1 MRDETSAPVD
11 QTTVDQASA
20 SGAGPPG
27 GQAPHRPDSFD
38 PTTVSAGAGGTAI
51 GGAAVQ
57 ATGNGTPYSG
67 TPYSGAPSPAMQSL
81 AVAGA
86 RSLADRDPAAG
97 VPGADAAPA
106 EASGGEQTFEM
117 HVSAAGGDGQA
128 RAMRMLT
135 KVLVAVRSEL
145 SEPVQ
150 TELSELLIT
159 LQSIRE
165 EQMYHLLDSLDIAV
179 SLLLVSDANL
189 GVARR
194 IRENVNA
201 RMERRSFT
209 KLIRR
214 NPAPAN
220 VALGMFAFL
229 LLMSPV
235 LILMWLH
242 IFQDRAEGTV
252 YTDPDVMVFLVVS
265 AGILGSATSIMTRVS
280 KLRASFDAGPFLIF
294 LNGFF
299 RPLIGA
305 SFALFLYAALNSGV
319 ISVTLPAASSYPFFY
334 TALCFIAGFSE
345 QLVPDLIQ
353 KVERNLSTQQI
364 DVSERRSG

>member
-1 MRDETSAPVD
+1 MRDESSTLEDRGSVP
-11 QTTVDQASA
+11 
-20 SGAGPPG
+20 GAGPPA
-27 GQAPHRPDSFD
+27 GQAPHGPASFD
-38 PTTVSAGAGGTAI
+38 PTNVSTGAGGAAL
-51 GGAAVQ
+51 GGPAVR
-57 ATGNGTPYSG
+57 ATGNGTPYG
-67 TPYSGAPSPAMQSL
+67 GAAGPAMHAL

-86 RSLADRDPAAG
+86 RPLADRDPATG
-97 VPGADAAPA
+97 VPGADATPA
-106 EASGGEQTFEM
+106 ETSGGEQTFEM

-135 KVLVAVRSEL
+135 KVLVAVHAGL

-159 LQSIRE
+159 LQNIRE

-189 GVARR
+189 SVARR
-194 IRENVNA
+194 LRENVNA

-220 VALGMFAFL
+220 VALGMFTFL

-235 LILMWLH
+235 LILMWLQ
-242 IFQDRAEGTV
+242 IFQDEAEGTA
-252 YTDPDVMVFLVVS
+252 YTDPDVMVFLVIS

-280 KLRASFDAGPFLIF
+280 KFRASFDAGPFLIF

-353 KVERNLSTQQI
+353 KVEQNLSTQQI